1 MSDTPYTQ
9 GFRAGQD
16 NERERIIKLI
26 EGSIRECEC
35 GASVG
40 MTYCRH
46 NWTQTDLIALIKEE
60 NK

>member
-16 NERERIIKLI
+16 NERERIIKLLEAQNGDWADCI
-26 EGSIRECEC
+26 CIDHIHE
-35 GASVG
+35 
-40 MTYCRH
+40 
-46 NWTQTDLIALIKEE
+46 LIVFIKGK